1 MSALND
7 LRAHL
12 TAMRTLVK
20 GVTRGLAELSPR
32 DDPLELFNQWYA
44 DAEKSGLLLPES
56 MALATATSDGVPSV
70 RMVLL
75 KRVDARG
82 FRFFTNFGSR
92 KALELDANPRGALCF
107 YWSVLERQVRVE
119 GSVARLSTQESDAY
133 FRSRQ
138 RGSQIGAW
146 ASRQSRSIADRQALE
161 ARVREMEQ
169 RFADGPVP
177 LPEHWGGYI
186 LKPTRFEFWQGRSNR
201 LHDRFAYTLS
211 PGGQWIV
218 SRLQP

>member
-1 MSALND
+1 MSTFSD

-20 GVTRGLAELSPR
+20 GVTRGLPELSPK
-32 DDPLELFNQWYA
+32 DDPFALFQQWYT

-56 MALATATSDGVPSV
+56 MALATATPDGVPSV

-75 KRVDARG
+75 KGFDAGG
-82 FRFFTNFGSR
+82 FRFFTNYGSR
-92 KALELDANPRGALCF
+92 KAAELDANPRGALCF
-107 YWSVLERQVRVE
+107 YWSVLERQARVE
-119 GSVARLSTQESDAY
+119 GTVERLSKQDSQAY

-146 ASRQSRSIADRQALE
+146 ASRQSRVIEDRRALE
-161 ARVREMEQ
+161 ARFREIEQ
-169 RFADGPVP
+169 RFAEGPVP
-177 LPEHWGGYI
+177 LPDHWGGYA
-186 LKPTRFEFWQGRSNR
+186 LKPTRFEFWQGRADR

-211 PGGQWIV
+211 TEDQWIV